1 MSTRF
6 ARIVTGVGGLQL
18 VKIESP
24 VAEGEMY
31 FHGGQ
36 VMSWKP
42 AGADEVI
49 FVSRQARWEPGRAIR
64 GGAPICFPWFG
75 AHPSDARAPAHGCV
89 RIKAWQ
95 LDAITET
102 DGVVTVSM
110 STGSD
115 DETRRWWPS
124 SFRLEHRATF
134 GSTLTLELIVTNTGA
149 EAFSF
154 EEALHTY
161 YRVGRID
168 DVRIRGLEGTRYL
181 DAIDARREKAQE
193 GEVVF
198 TSETDRVYLDTSSPI
213 VIADGTTRRVRV
225 TAKRSQTTV
234 VWNPWVGKARALEDL
249 ADEEW
254 PLFVCVETCNVSP
267 RATELG
273 AGEQH
278 VMRVDVAV
286 ESGSGHDR
294 DSP

>member
-1 MSTRF
+1 MSSRF

-24 VAEGEMY
+24 KAEGEMY

-75 AHPSDARAPAHGCV
+75 AHPSDPRAPAHGCV

-149 EAFSF
+149 EPFSF

-161 YRVGRID
+161 YRTGRID
-168 DVRIRGLEGTRYL
+168 DVRIHGLEGTRYL
-181 DAIDARREKAQE
+181 DTIDARREKAQE
-193 GEVVF
+193 GEIVF
-198 TSETDRVYLDTSSPI
+198 TSETDRVYLDTSRPI
-213 VIADGTTRRVRV
+213 VIADGTARRVRV
-225 TAKRSQTTV
+225 TAGQSQTTV
-234 VWNPWVGKARALEDL
+234 VWNPWVGKARTLADL

-267 RATELG
+267 RAPELG

-278 VMRVDVAV
+278 VMRVAVSV

-294 DSP
+294 HSS

>member
-6 ARIVTGVGGLQL
+6 ARIVTGAGGLQL

-42 AGADEVI
+42 AGADEVL

-75 AHPSDARAPAHGCV
+75 AHPSDPRAPAHGCV
-89 RIKAWQ
+89 RTKAWQ
-95 LDAITET
+95 LDAVTET
-102 DGVVTVSM
+102 DEVVTVSM

-134 GSTLTLELIVTNTGA
+134 ASTLTLELIVTNTGDVP
-149 EAFSF
+149 FSF

-161 YRVGRID
+161 YRIGRID

-181 DAIDARREKAQE
+181 DTIDAWREKPQD
-193 GEVVF
+193 GEIVF
-198 TSETDRVYLDTSSPI
+198 TSETDRVYVDTANPI
-213 VIADGTTRRVRV
+213 TIEDGTMRRVRV
-225 TAKRSQTTV
+225 TAERSRTTV
-234 VWNPWVGKARALEDL
+234 VWNPWVDKARALADL

-267 RATELG
+267 RAAELG

-278 VMRVDVAV
+278 VMRVAVAI

-294 DSP
+294 HRP